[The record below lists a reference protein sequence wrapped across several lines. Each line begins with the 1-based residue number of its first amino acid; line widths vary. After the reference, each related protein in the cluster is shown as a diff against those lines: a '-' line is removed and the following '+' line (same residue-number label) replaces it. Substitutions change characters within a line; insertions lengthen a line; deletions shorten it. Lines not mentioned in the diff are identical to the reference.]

1 MSTPARFPR
10 AVAAATVTTRP
21 GIQAMAARP
30 GRRGREIIHAVL
42 ETPLT
47 LTARGPLHGV
57 TLEPGAAL
65 CAEEGGPFPLPPAGL
80 FDPAVTCPH
89 CILAARAENIVIA
102 GDAL

>member
-1 MSTPARFPR
+1 MNAPARLPDD
-10 AVAAATVTTRP
+10 VTAATVTTRP
-21 GIQAMAARP
+21 GLQVIPGRP

-47 LTARGPLHGV
+47 LTARGPLQGV

-65 CAEEGGPFPLPPAGL
+65 CAEEGGPFPPPPAGL

-89 CILAARAENIVIA
+89 CILAARAENIVIT
-102 GDAL
+102 GGAL